1 MSKSCTEL
9 SLATLC
15 TLKNLLLCRG
25 AAEAGRE
32 AADLQAQL
40 KELQGVHEVAAAE
53 RDALQLECSNLR
65 AAVGH
70 LECVITG
77 IC

>member
-1 MSKSCTEL
+1 M
-9 SLATLC
+9 
-15 TLKNLLLCRG
+15 
-25 AAEAGRE
+25 RE

-65 AAVGH
+65 AAVSRP
-70 LECVITG
+70 ECVIAS

>member
-1 MSKSCTEL
+1 M
-9 SLATLC
+9 
-15 TLKNLLLCRG
+15 
-25 AAEAGRE
+25 RE

-53 RDALQLECSNLR
+53 RDGLQLECSNLR
-65 AAVGH
+65 AAVSH
-70 LECVITG
+70 PEYVITC